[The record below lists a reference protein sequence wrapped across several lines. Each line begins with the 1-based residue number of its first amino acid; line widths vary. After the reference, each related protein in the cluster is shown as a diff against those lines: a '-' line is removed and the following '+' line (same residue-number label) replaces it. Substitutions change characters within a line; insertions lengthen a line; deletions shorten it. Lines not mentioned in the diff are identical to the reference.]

1 MHMLQTYTVSKIC
14 IFFFYWHLFS
24 SASDDEKTVGAC
36 DSYEYDEDGD
46 LIVRRT
52 HTEDSKD
59 HVITVGKNSVLLL
72 REAHHHNIQND
83 FLNIFILR

>member
-46 LIVRRT
+46 LIVRRA

-59 HVITVGKNSVLLL
+59 HVITVGKNTISPL
-72 REAHHHNIQND
+72 RGTSSQYSK
-83 FLNIFILR
+83 